1 MLQHIEVV
9 GFRGIRRLSLD
20 CTYSLALIG
29 ENAWGKSSLFDAISL
44 VFNSQ
49 QQLYKFRLAD
59 FHTSPDTEQAS
70 SRISLVFTLKERF
83 AGQYQKARY
92 RAISPLWIGGSK
104 SCKRIYFQLE
114 ASINDSGQ
122 VITERRFLNSR
133 GQVIN
138 LDSPN
143 AFAKQLI
150 SFFPALR
157 FSQDNA
163 FLSETDVTLNHSLRE
178 QSEQLINKL
187 CQRVSQTSQ
196 PLLKSELTQSFNA
209 LEFLFEQYLSPR
221 FAHLAQQSGPRK
233 VRDMGLKPVS
243 FRAIENLSE
252 LLKSGHSRHT
262 KAALLVM
269 LGAYLRA
276 RGPNLL
282 RRGCSPIFLLEEPES
297 RLHPINLLTSWSLFE
312 QLPVQKIVA
321 TNSADLLA
329 TFPLSQV
336 TRLVRRGDN
345 LSAFKVEEQDY
356 SSDEFRRIAFHVRIN
371 RPASL
376 LARCWLMVEG
386 ETEFWLLTELARV
399 CGLSF
404 AGEGIRIVEFAQCGV
419 KPLLK
424 VANDMGIEWHLL
436 TDGDEAGKKYA
447 NHAKSFVSGEML
459 SERLTLL
466 PAHDMEH
473 FLYHHGFDG
482 VFIKQAKLKSKDA
495 LKLGPSKVIERAISR
510 LSKPRL
516 ALAIAEDVETR
527 GEEAIPLLLRRMLHR
542 LAAQARGQAG

>member
-20 CTYSLALIG
+20 CTYSLALVG

-49 QQLYKFRLAD
+49 QQLYKFRLED
-59 FHTSPDTEQAS
+59 FHTSPETEQAS

-83 AGQYQKARY
+83 PGQYQKARY
-92 RAISPLWIGGSK
+92 QAIAPLWIGGDK

-114 ASINDSGQ
+114 ASIDETGQ

-133 GQVIN
+133 GHSLALN
-138 LDSPN
+138 SPN
-143 AFAKQLI
+143 AYAKQLI

-157 FSQDNA
+157 FSQDNS
-163 FLSETDVTLNHSLRE
+163 FLTEADVTQAHSVRE
-178 QSEQLINKL
+178 QSESLINRL
-187 CQRVSQTSQ
+187 CHRLGQTSQ
-196 PLLKSELTQSFNA
+196 PLLKSELTQSFSA

-221 FAHLAQQSGPRK
+221 FAHLAQQTGPRK

-243 FRAIENLSE
+243 FRAIESLSE
-252 LLKSGHSRHT
+252 LLKGSQSRHT

-312 QLPVQKIVA
+312 QLPVQKLVA

-336 TRLVRRGDN
+336 TRLVRRADT
-345 LSAFKVEEQDY
+345 LTAFNVIEQDY

-371 RPASL
+371 RPTSL

-386 ETEFWLLTELARV
+386 ETELWLLTELARV

-404 AGEGIRIVEFAQCGV
+404 AAEGIRIVEFAQCGV

-447 NHAKSFVSGEML
+447 NHAKSFVSGELL
-459 SERLTLL
+459 SERLTVL

-473 FLYHHGFDG
+473 YLYHHGFEA
-482 VFIKQAKLKSKDA
+482 VFIKQAKLKPKDA
-495 LKLGPSKVIERAISR
+495 IKLGPTKVIERAINR

-516 ALAIAEDVETR
+516 ALAIAEEVEAR